1 MKRVL
6 TLILATAM
14 ILAVSG
20 CSNSTPAPSATSSS
34 AGASKPAGTAESSAA
49 SSSAP
54 TWKPDKPIDFIC
66 QSSAGG
72 GSDLMARTI
81 GSIMNTKGII
91 DQPFVVQNLT
101 GSGGVQ
107 AFNYTQKQAGNPYV
121 MQTVNSAFFVAPI
134 TGNIDKNY
142 KDYTTLA
149 VIGTDPNVLCAP
161 ADSPYNTIE
170 DVVEAAKADPK
181 GLSICIGNAGSSGSA
196 CSIIFEGA
204 AGIEMTQVPF
214 EGGADGVTAVMGNQV
229 DFAWNNIAEIMG
241 PLESHLLKVIAIAA
255 DERSSFLPDVPT
267 FKEAGYD
274 VVYEVP
280 RAVVAPPD
288 MPEEAFEFYSD
299 AFEQLNKTEE
309 WQKDYLEANLVV
321 PVFAV
326 REDAVNIMAAFH
338 DDTYEIFD
346 KIGLAKSK

>member
-34 AGASKPAGTAESSAA
+34 AGGAAPSPASSAA

-54 TWKPDKPIDFIC
+54 TWKPEETIDFVC
-66 QSSAGG
+66 QSSPGG
-72 GSDLMARTI
+72 GSDIMARTI
-81 GSIMNTKGII
+81 ADIMNSQKLI
-91 DQPFVVQNLT
+91 DQPIVVQNLT

-107 AFNYTQKQAGNPYV
+107 AFNYTQQHAGDPYV
-121 MQTVNSAFFVAPI
+121 WQTVNSGFFVAPI
-134 TGNIDKNY
+134 TGNTDKTY
-142 KDYTTLA
+142 QDYTILG
-149 VIGTDPNVLCAP
+149 VLGTDPNILCAP
-161 ADSPYNTIE
+161 ANSKYNTLE
-170 DVVEAAKADPK
+170 DVVEAAKANPK
-181 GLSICIGNAGSSGSA
+181 GLSICIGSAGSSGSC
-196 CSIIFEGA
+196 CSILFEQA